1 MADLTQTIVEPR
13 PERTLGTLG
22 VQLDHVEAR
31 LAEMGEQGILS
42 ITVLQREVRQVEDGW
57 EDYDKTLKCIS
68 DFLCD
73 YRRSRMRDDDLLIE
87 PVVEGN
93 SFVLFISPP
102 RSGRSLDLIDL
113 TRVRHRLSKS
123 LQRHLLR
130 SMPRSAVQQFGVYVG
145 GSLLRYDPTV
155 DCKRI
160 IYRSLDAA
168 FADALSQKRS
178 ETRRL
183 SMHLNRIL
191 QSGRLSSVYQPVVDL
206 QRRTV
211 VGFEALTRV
220 NTTHFPTPDLLFR
233 VANESGTLWQLERLS
248 RQRALESMPPIGPG
262 QKLFINVEPGSFDDP
277 ELSGRR
283 FLDALAQAG
292 LQPTQLVLEMTEHV
306 EVHDF
311 AAFRQKLNRCRDLG
325 FLVAMDDVGS
335 GYAGLQAIAEIRP
348 DFLKVDMTLVRDL
361 HQDPI
366 KRELISTIRRF
377 TDRTGTVLV
386 AEGVECAE
394 ELESLIDAGVRC
406 AQGYLFARPMA
417 PPEKPDWAPLEALN
431 VATDPDSSDR

>member
-1 MADLTQTIVEPR
+1 MADST
-13 PERTLGTLG
+13 RTMVAPVAEQELGTLG
-22 VQLDHVEAR
+22 LQLEHVAAR

-42 ITVLQREVRQVEDGW
+42 ITVLQREGRQVEDGW

-68 DFLCD
+68 EFLGD
-73 YRRSRMRDDDLLIE
+73 YQRNRMRDDDLLIE
-87 PVVEGN
+87 ALIEGN
-93 SFVLFISPP
+93 TFVLFISPP
-102 RSGRSLDLIDL
+102 RSGRNLDLVDL

-168 FADALSQKRS
+168 FADALSQKRA

-183 SMHLNRIL
+183 SLHLNRIL

-206 QRRTV
+206 QRREV

-220 NTTHFPTPDLLFR
+220 STAHFPTPDLLFR
-233 VANESGTLWQLERLS
+233 VATESGTLWQLERLS
-248 RQRALESMPPIGPG
+248 RQRALEGIPSIGPG

-283 FLDALAQAG
+283 FLDALERAG
-292 LQPTQLVLEMTEHV
+292 LKPEQLVLEMTEHV
-306 EVHDF
+306 AVQDF
-311 AAFRQKLNRCRDLG
+311 AAFRQKLSRCRDLG
-325 FLVAMDDVGS
+325 FQLAMDDVGS
-335 GYAGLQAIAEIRP
+335 GYAGLHSIAEIRP

-361 HQDPI
+361 HHDPI

-377 TDRTGTVLV
+377 ADRTGTILV

-394 ELESLIDAGVRC
+394 ELESLLEAGVRC

-417 PPEKPDWAPLEALN
+417 PPDQPDWSHLEAL
-431 VATDPDSSDR
+431 DYEPELDES